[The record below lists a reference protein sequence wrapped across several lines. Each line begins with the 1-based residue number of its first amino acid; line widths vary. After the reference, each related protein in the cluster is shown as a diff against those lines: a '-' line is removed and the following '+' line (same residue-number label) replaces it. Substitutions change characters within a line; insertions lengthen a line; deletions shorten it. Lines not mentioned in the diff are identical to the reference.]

1 MRMVDFLGI
10 LLLSKI
16 VAAAIVALWNMID
29 PPQPLESILPGEA
42 RIYRWKRGHIF
53 YKVLGAVDAP
63 ALVLLHKPGI
73 GASAYEMRKIMEPLD
88 QRYRVYAPDPLCF
101 SPPDR
106 TRTNYSAYG
115 YTML

>member
-42 RIYRWKRGHIF
+42 RIYPWKRGHIF
-53 YKVLGAVDAP
+53 YKALGAVDAP

-73 GASAYEMRKIMEPLD
+73 GASAYEMRKIMEPLAH
-88 QRYRVYAPDPLCF
+88 RYRVY
-101 SPPDR
+101 PPDLLGCGLSYR
-106 TRTNYSAYG
+106 PLTNYS
-115 YTML
+115 T